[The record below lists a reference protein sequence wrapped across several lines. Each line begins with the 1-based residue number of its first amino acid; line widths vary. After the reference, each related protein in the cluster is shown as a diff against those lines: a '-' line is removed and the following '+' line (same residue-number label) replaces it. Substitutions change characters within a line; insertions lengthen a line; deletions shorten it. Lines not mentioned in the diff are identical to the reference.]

1 MTFREFM
8 HTPNPYLD
16 KLALE
21 AEAQRTIND
30 EAAYDV
36 KHTEAQMNNKKE
48 IKPMRHYT
56 LKVTDKSKTIFTCR
70 IAAENKTAA
79 QAFVDAMPFKR
90 AKLGTELTCVKKD
103 PKAHVCTRDDII
115 AGVRKN
121 RYPAQLPAQKD
132 YAPAPSEGYAGN
144 TDRSVDYKAYK
155 VTKKQLNYLTYL
167 LARYGDASKTP
178 RQLTPAEVSK
188 SIKILKARSIHDVG
202 RSYNATEER
211 KEIVKEQYLKKLY
224 ALING

>member
-1 MTFREFM
+1 MTLKEFM

-16 KLALE
+16 KLAAE
-21 AEAQRTIND
+21 AETQRIINE
-30 EAAYDV
+30 EAAYDNRHA
-36 KHTEAQMNNKKE
+36 KAKKE

-79 QAFVDAMPFKR
+79 QAFVDTMPFKR
-90 AKLGTELTCVKKD
+90 AKLDTELTCVKKD
-103 PKAHVCTRDDII
+103 PKAHVYTRDEII

-121 RYPAQLPAQKD
+121 RYPAQLPTKKD
-132 YAPAPSEGYAGN
+132 CAPAPSEGYAGN
-144 TDRSVDYKAYK
+144 TDRSVDYKVYR
-155 VTKKQLNYLTYL
+155 VTKKQLDYLTYL
-167 LARYGDASKTP
+167 LARYGDSSKTP

-188 SIKILKARSIHDVG
+188 SIKILKARSIHDPG
-202 RSYNATEER
+202 RSKSATEARMAE
-211 KEIVKEQYLKKLY
+211 VKINYLKQLY